1 MGFSGPDK
9 LVLLQITL
17 FRRIVSCN
25 HTGRFDSLRSS
36 NNKEMTQMNTKQ
48 TMKKI
53 LSIITALFIG
63 NFLFIII
70 SLSFK
75 TQLMAL
81 IPNPNIHSF
90 VAQVIT
96 ALLATVS
103 VLMFHKTNIYKF
115 NGKVLKEGFFTGLPL
130 IITYTVLLLGSLT
143 DLPGKQLIPAI
154 EIVCVVLEWFLIG
167 IAEESVFRGVVYEL
181 CSDIFGSSSRKG
193 VYLTILVSSVI
204 FGLCHLTNLMAP
216 GISVKAVVVQVV
228 SAMALGLL
236 LAAIKYRSG
245 GSIWPMVFIH
255 ALIDGSSFISGG
267 MLWGGTQVS
276 SINDLKLSSL
286 LMIPIFIG
294 IAVFIMRK
302 EKTPELK

>member
-1 MGFSGPDK
+1 
-9 LVLLQITL
+9 
-17 FRRIVSCN
+17 
-25 HTGRFDSLRSS
+25 
-36 NNKEMTQMNTKQ
+36 MNTKQ

-53 LSIITALFIG
+53 LSIIIALFIG

-154 EIVCVVLEWFLIG
+154 EIVC
-167 IAEESVFRGVVYEL
+167 
-181 CSDIFGSSSRKG
+181 SS
-193 VYLTILVSSVI
+193 
-204 FGLCHLTNLMAP
+204 
-216 GISVKAVVVQVV
+216 
-228 SAMALGLL
+228 
-236 LAAIKYRSG
+236 
-245 GSIWPMVFIH
+245 
-255 ALIDGSSFISGG
+255 
-267 MLWGGTQVS
+267 
-276 SINDLKLSSL
+276 
-286 LMIPIFIG
+286 
-294 IAVFIMRK
+294 
-302 EKTPELK
+302 